1 MSLTKSDIRSLPKV
15 MIHEHLDCS
24 LRPLTMLELWD
35 EVGFDKTRFPF
46 PADLLSNWRD
56 ATAASGSAKRKLKR
70 SVASAYQDYLAKFA
84 SQSLANYIKAIVDHI
99 LPVMQTR
106 EQLVRITKERIEDA
120 VADGII
126 ALELRFA
133 PQLHTM
139 GGLSLDEVMSAVREG
154 LKDSSIPVKL
164 ILCSLRHENAQMA
177 SQLAAL
183 CLKNQ
188 DVVGVFDLAADEEAN
203 PGVLDWW
210 LNEAVKVREAS
221 DHSIKLT
228 IHLTETRAS
237 TDQERAILKKHRIKR
252 IGHGIK
258 DDWPTVLEVCPT
270 SNVVTGQVPS
280 FAKHPINTFFTEGKK
295 VTVNTDGTLFTKVQL
310 TDEYVK
316 LARHFGW
323 NSLQFLLVN
332 LNALEASS
340 FTFKEKQVLR
350 ARLIREYSAVIGS
363 ALKQA
368 ISPDH
373 QNSVPPFS
381 KSN

>member
-1 MSLTKSDIRSLPKV
+1 

-35 EVGFDKTRFPF
+35 EIGFDKTRFPF
-46 PADLLSNWRD
+46 PADLLSKWRD
-56 ATAASGSAKRKLKR
+56 ATSAAGSVQRRRKK
-70 SVASAYQDYLAKFA
+70 SVASAYQNYLAKFA

-106 EQLVRITKERIEDA
+106 EQLVRITRERIEDA

-126 ALELRFA
+126 AMELRFA
-133 PQLHTM
+133 PQLHTY
-139 GGLSLDEVMSAVREG
+139 GGMTLDEVMTAVLEG
-154 LKDSSIPVKL
+154 LKNAPIPVKL
-164 ILCSLRHENAQMA
+164 IVCSLRHENAQMA

-183 CLKNQ
+183 CLKYK
-188 DVVGVFDLAADEEAN
+188 DAVGAFDLAADEEAN

-210 LNEAVKVREAS
+210 LDEAVKVREAS
-221 DHSIKLT
+221 DYSIKLT
-228 IHLTETRAS
+228 IHLTETRAATES
-237 TDQERAILKKHRIKR
+237 ERAILKKHRIKR

-270 SNVVTGQVPS
+270 SNEVTGQVAT
-280 FAKHPINTFFTEGKK
+280 FADHPIDRFYTEGKK

-316 LARHFGW
+316 LARSFGW
-323 NSLQFLLVN
+323 SALQFLLVN

-340 FTFKEKQVLR
+340 FSFKEKQALR
-350 ARLIREYSAVIGS
+350 ARLIADYSAVIG
-363 ALKQA
+363 
-368 ISPDH
+368 
-373 QNSVPPFS
+373 
-381 KSN
+381 